1 MLDGFFVIESWR
13 TDSGNLSVRLVPD
26 HFDDGLS
33 DPVVTITVT
42 ELQDPVQCEASLAR
56 RKDEL
61 IVALEV
67 SEGLA
72 AVFAEHDGEPVSL
85 RGTSVVVTH
94 GSYSFEDLCN
104 VIRQQDKELSR
115 CYDQLRVYR
124 STIDGADGF
133 VSELIRRAEIK
144 RELTS
149 RDAGPLELEMDVLR
163 RVLQRIRER

>member
-13 TDSGNLSVRLVPD
+13 IDSGNLSVRLVPD
-26 HFDDGLS
+26 HFEHGLS
-33 DPVVTITVT
+33 DPVVTISVT
-42 ELQDPVQCEASLAR
+42 ALQEPVRCEASLAR

-61 IVALEV
+61 IVDLEV

-72 AVFAEHDGEPVSL
+72 AIFAEHDDEPASL
-85 RGTSVVVTH
+85 RGTAVVVTR
-94 GSYSFEDLCN
+94 GPYSFEDLCS
-104 VIRQQDKELSR
+104 VIQQKEAELSR
-115 CYDQLRVYR
+115 CYHQLRVYR

-144 RELTS
+144 RKLTS
-149 RDAGPLELEMDVLR
+149 RDTGSLDLEMDVLR